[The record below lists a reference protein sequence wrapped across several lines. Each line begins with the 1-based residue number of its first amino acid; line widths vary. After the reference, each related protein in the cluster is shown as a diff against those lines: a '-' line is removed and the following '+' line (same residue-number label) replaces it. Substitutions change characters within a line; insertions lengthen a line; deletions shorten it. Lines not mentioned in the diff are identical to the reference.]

1 MSKTATYALINSYT
15 VTGSNLLGGTGVTFT
30 SIPNTYTDLIIV
42 QNVSLTGAAISQFR
56 VGNGS
61 VDTGANYSQTV
72 ISGNGTSAQSSR
84 ATGQSTWRSELAHMT
99 AGWGTYI
106 TNIQD
111 YSNTTT
117 YKTALSRYNNV
128 PYGALD
134 GIVNLW
140 RSTSA
145 INTIQLYLDRS
156 EYFLIGSTFKLYGIQ
171 AGNA

>member
-1 MSKTATYALINSYT
+1 
-15 VTGSNLLGGTGVTFT
+15 
-30 SIPNTYTDLIIV
+30 
-42 QNVSLTGAAISQFR
+42 
-56 VGNGS
+56 
-61 VDTGANYSQTV
+61 
-72 ISGNGTSAQSSR
+72 
-84 ATGQSTWRSELAHMT
+84 MT
-99 AGWGTYI
+99 AGWGVYI